1 MCDVAELEINLVTKV
16 RISWYS
22 RHPLLKPERVMLTGL
37 YGDFDCQ
44 QRNVTFLSVNHC
56 LSELRQANDRGE
68 LIYISPLPH
77 DMDIAVRE
85 SGIPYHFFQ
94 GDRSKAVFQPKFI
107 YQKTATSQKP
117 VLLWPIQFPS
127 AI

>member
-1 MCDVAELEINLVTKV
+1 MCVVVESETCLVTRV
-16 RISWYS
+16 RVAWYS
-22 RHPLLKPERVMLTGL
+22 RHPLSKPEQVMLKGL
-37 YGDFDCQ
+37 YGDFDYQ
-44 QRNVTFLSVNHC
+44 QRNVTFLSVDHC
-56 LSELRQANDRGE
+56 LSELRQANAQGD

-107 YQKTATSQKP
+107 YQKTVTNKKP
-117 VLLWPIQFPS
+117 VLLWPIQF
-127 AI
+127 